1 MSLNESIVEDAALE
15 WFAELGYSCLGA
27 EALTPTLSQGERESY
42 GEVVLVGRLREAL
55 RRLNPTIPEEA
66 REEAMRKVLRI
77 ATPSL
82 VQTNRAFHKML
93 RDGIPVE
100 CVRQEPSPSGRGRSE
115 AEGEGQ
121 RRWEIVR
128 LIDFSDVRANDWLAV
143 NQFTVIEGQHNRR
156 PDIVV
161 FLNGL
166 PLALI
171 ELKNAADEDATI
183 WSAYAQLQTYKAEIP
198 SLLAYNAAL
207 VVSDGLQA
215 RMGSLTANQEWFKVW
230 REIDADLPPP
240 SPQPSPSGR
249 GKTNYRGGFDFSG
262 LTEKARELRGKQP
275 PAEELLW
282 ELLRDRQLAG
292 AKFRRQ
298 HPFGEYICDFFCNE
312 AKLVVEC
319 DGEPHSEVART
330 KHDAKRDAYL
340 RSQGLTVIR
349 FENQR
354 VLNDADSVLSEI
366 AAHLPSPTG
375 RRAGDEGQQP
385 PRQKATLELQTLIYG
400 VFDKERFL
408 KLLLHFI
415 VFEENPDTGAIHKI
429 IAGYHQFHAVNAAIE
444 ETVRASGMTVE
455 SSVLRE
461 EPPGRHWAGKMHGGK
476 PGDRRAGV
484 VWHTQGSGKS
494 FTMLF
499 FAARVIREPAM
510 QNPTLVVLT
519 DRNDLDDQLF
529 GQFQRCADILGQ
541 TPIQAADRAHLRELL
556 NRASGGVIFT
566 TLQKFAP
573 LEPSLRPSPSGRGSE
588 QYRGGFDFSG
598 LKAEARELR
607 AKQTDAESLLWELLR
622 DRKLAGAKFRRQH
635 QFGEYITD
643 FFCNDAKLV
652 VECDGAPHATPERRK
667 IDQKRDAYLKSQGLT
682 VLRFENK
689 RVLADS
695 EAVLEEIAGHLPST
709 SGRGAGG
716 EGEGGKA
723 ISLRRNII
731 VVADEAHRSQYDLID
746 GLARHMR
753 DTLPNATFIGFTG
766 TPIEKTDA
774 NTRAVFGDYISIYDI
789 QRAVADRATV
799 AIYYESRIAKLGLN
813 ASELPK
819 LDAEFEEITEGEE
832 LTKKEKLKTKWA
844 ALEALVGDPKRL
856 ALIAADLVAHFEK
869 RTEAMDGKAM
879 VVCMSRRIC
888 VDLYEAIIKLRPD
901 WASAKDDDAEAEKG
915 KACVVKVIMTGSAD
929 DGPEWQ
935 PHIRNKEK
943 RRAMANRFKDSKD
956 PFRIVIVRD
965 MWLTGFDAPCLHTM
979 YADKPM
985 QGHGLMQAIARVN
998 RVFRDKPGG
1007 LVVDYLGLADQLKH
1021 ALANYTESGGKGDP
1035 TYDTKQ
1041 AIAIMLE
1048 KHGIACD
1055 LLHGSD
1061 WKKAVGDGKRTLFA
1075 LPALQEHILE
1085 QEDGKTRWNQ
1095 VITELS
1101 RAFALCAASDE
1112 ATEIRDDVALFQAIQ
1127 AALNKQSSNNRK
1139 TPEQIDAAVRQLVSK
1154 AITTDGQVIDVFTA
1168 AGLPKPDISILS
1180 DGFLAEVRGLKHKN
1194 VAAELL
1200 EKLLKNELKVRSK
1213 RNLVQSQLFS
1223 EKLKKT
1229 LNAYHNRAIS
1239 TMEVIEELIK
1249 LAKELDAATKRG
1261 EDMGLTDDEI
1271 AFYDALAANESA
1283 VRAMGDD
1290 KLKVIAAELITQVRK
1305 SVTIDWTLREGAR
1318 AKIRVMVKRILNKY
1332 GYPPDLQEDAVK
1344 TVLQQAE
1351 LLCAEWV

>member
-1 MSLNESIVEDAALE
+1 MSITESIVEDAALT
-15 WFAELGYSCLGA
+15 WFGELGYAVGHGPQMAPGEPAA
-27 EALTPTLSQGERESY
+27 ERDSF

-55 RRLNPTIPEEA
+55 RRLNPTLPEEA
-66 REEAMRKVLRI
+66 REEALRKVLRV
-77 ATPSL
+77 ASPSL
-82 VQTNRAFHKML
+82 VQTNRAFHKLL
-93 RDGIPVE
+93 RDGVDVE
-100 CVRQEPSPSGRGRSE
+100 YARPDGSTKHDKAWLV
-115 AEGEGQ
+115 
-121 RRWEIVR
+121 
-128 LIDFSDVRANDWLAV
+128 DFSDARANDWLAV

-161 FLNGL
+161 FVNGL

-198 SLLAYNAAL
+198 GLLAYNAAL

-230 REIDADLPPP
+230 RTIDGQHDAASTALELEVLI
-240 SPQPSPSGR
+240 R
-249 GKTNYRGGFDFSG
+249 GAF
-262 LTEKARELRGKQP
+262 
-275 PAEELLW
+275 
-282 ELLRDRQLAG
+282 DRQ
-292 AKFRRQ
+292 
-298 HPFGEYICDFFCNE
+298 
-312 AKLVVEC
+312 
-319 DGEPHSEVART
+319 
-330 KHDAKRDAYL
+330 
-340 RSQGLTVIR
+340 
-349 FENQR
+349 
-354 VLNDADSVLSEI
+354 
-366 AAHLPSPTG
+366 
-375 RRAGDEGQQP
+375 
-385 PRQKATLELQTLIYG
+385 
-400 VFDKERFL
+400 RFL
-408 KLLLHFI
+408 DLLQHFI

-455 SSVLRE
+455 SGVLRD
-461 EPPGRHWAGKMHGGK
+461 EPPGRHWAGAMRGGR

-494 FTMLF
+494 LTMLF
-499 FAARVIREPAM
+499 FAARAIREPAM
-510 QNPTLVVLT
+510 QNPTLAVLT

-541 TPIQAADRAHLRELL
+541 TPVQAASRDNLRGLL
-556 NRASGGVIFT
+556 AVASGGVVFT
-566 TLQKFAP
+566 TIQKFLP
-573 LEPSLRPSPSGRGSE
+573 EKGEKMPCLSE
-588 QYRGGFDFSG
+588 
-598 LKAEARELR
+598 
-607 AKQTDAESLLWELLR
+607 
-622 DRKLAGAKFRRQH
+622 
-635 QFGEYITD
+635 
-643 FFCNDAKLV
+643 
-652 VECDGAPHATPERRK
+652 
-667 IDQKRDAYLKSQGLT
+667 
-682 VLRFENK
+682 
-689 RVLADS
+689 
-695 EAVLEEIAGHLPST
+695 
-709 SGRGAGG
+709 
-716 EGEGGKA
+716 
-723 ISLRRNII
+723 RRNII
-731 VVADEAHRSQYDLID
+731 VIADEAHRSQYDLID

-753 DTLPNATFIGFTG
+753 DALPNASFIGFTG

-789 QRAVADRATV
+789 QRAVADKATV
-799 AIYYESRIAKLGLN
+799 PIYYESRIAKLGLN

-844 ALEALVGDPKRL
+844 ALEALVGDPKRI

-869 RTEAMDGKAM
+869 RVEAMDGKAM
-879 VVCMSRRIC
+879 IVCMSRRIC
-888 VDLYEAIIKLRPD
+888 VDLYEALIKLRPE
-901 WASAKDDDAEAEKG
+901 WASAKEDDAEAEKG
-915 KACVVKVIMTGSAD
+915 KACVAKVIMTGSAE

-1021 ALANYTESGGKGDP
+1021 ALANYTESGGQGDP
-1035 TYDTKQ
+1035 TYDTRQ
-1041 AIAIMLE
+1041 AIAVMLE
-1048 KHGIACD
+1048 KHGVACD
-1055 LLHGSD
+1055 MLHGSG
-1061 WKKAVGDGKRTLFA
+1061 WQKVVGDGKKTLLA
-1075 LPALQEHILE
+1075 LPALQEHILQLE
-1085 QEDGKTRWNQ
+1085 NGKSRWNQ
-1095 VITELS
+1095 VIAELS

-1112 ATEIRDDVALFQAIQ
+1112 ATEIRDDVALFQALQ
-1127 AALNKQSSNNRK
+1127 ATLNKQAGSSRK
-1139 TPEQIDAAVRQLVSK
+1139 TPEQIDAAIRQLVSK

-1180 DGFLAEVRGLKHKN
+1180 DSFLAEVRGLKHKN

-1200 EKLLKNELKVRSK
+1200 EKLLKDELKLRSK

-1239 TMEVIEELIK
+1239 TMEVIEELIR

-1261 EDMGLTDDEI
+1261 ADLGLTDDEV

-1283 VRAMGDD
+1283 VKAMGDD

-1318 AKIRVMVKRILNKY
+1318 AKIRVMVKRILNRY
-1332 GYPPDLQEDAVK
+1332 GYPPDLQEEAVK
-1344 TVLQQAE
+1344 TVLAQAE
-1351 LLCAEWV
+1351 LLCADWAAV